1 MVNIFKKL
9 ILSTSLLTLSLSTS
23 ADVIKDTNNNSFIDV
38 SQNLEW
44 LDFGQNNL
52 LTYNQVDNLLNSP
65 ANADNWRL
73 ATEKQAISLWT
84 NLFFNK
90 GATFNVINHDNNLLM
105 NLSDYS
111 NQRLH
116 WDLYEIMG
124 YNIVHAEHDGRDI
137 GTSRGLVANTV
148 GGLTSF
154 NFGNNPKGSS
164 QVSVENH
171 KSTDQFYKT
180 HTSAYYST
188 LLVKDYKADN
198 TVSVSEPSTLIIVIL
213 GFAGLLIR
221 KFSK

>member
-9 ILSTSLLTLSLSTS
+9 ILSTSLLALSLSTS
-23 ADVIKDTNNNSFIDV
+23 ADVIKNTNNNSFIDF

-44 LDFGQNNL
+44 MDFGQNNL
-52 LTYNQVDNLLNSP
+52 LTYNQVNDLVSSP
-65 ANADNWRL
+65 ANTDNWRL
-73 ATEKQAISLWT
+73 ATEEQAILLWT
-84 NLFFNK
+84 SLFYDK

-111 NQRLH
+111 DSQLH

-124 YNIVHAEHDGRDI
+124 YNIIHTEHNGRDI
-137 GTSRGLVANTV
+137 GTSRGLVSNDF

-180 HTSAYYST
+180 HTSEYYST
-188 LLVKDYKADN
+188 LLVKDYKTDN
-198 TVSVSEPSTLIIVIL
+198 TISVSEPSTLIILIF